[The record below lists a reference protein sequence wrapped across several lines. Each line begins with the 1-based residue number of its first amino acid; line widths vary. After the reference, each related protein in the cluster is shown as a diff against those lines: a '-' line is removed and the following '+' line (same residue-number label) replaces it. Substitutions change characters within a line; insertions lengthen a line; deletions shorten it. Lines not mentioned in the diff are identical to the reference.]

1 VFSRHRRVA
10 QWLERLLDTQEVSGS
25 TPPAPTI
32 LRSLRELRMASQ
44 LALTC
49 VNSGWQAKTGAL
61 STEARSAKVEAA
73 EAGVSYQMF
82 R

>member
-1 VFSRHRRVA
+1 
-10 QWLERLLDTQEVSGS
+10 
-25 TPPAPTI
+25 
-32 LRSLRELRMASQ
+32 MASQ